1 MELELQEGYVMY
13 VCIHIC
19 VCIHIYIHTRH
30 HNKLNLKDVI
40 LYLIT
45 LFENEEIESHLLMR
59 QQCEEKK
66 NKLIMLQLK

>member
-1 MELELQEGYVMY
+1 MY